1 MINISV
7 ITICYNDKD
16 GLIKTINSVQSQIY
30 EDYEH
35 IIIDGGSLDGTLKLL
50 KEIKN
55 EKCHWISERDKGIY
69 DAMNKGIKMAKGEWL
84 IMLNAGDVF
93 ADSYVLEKFSP
104 HLYQTI
110 SMCCIL
116 IIIVFSL
123 MENV

>member
-55 EKCHWISERDKGIY
+55 E
-69 DAMNKGIKMAKGEWL
+69 
-84 IMLNAGDVF
+84 NAIGF
-93 ADSYVLEKFSP
+93 RKEIRAY
-104 HLYQTI
+104 
-110 SMCCIL
+110 M
-116 IIIVFSL
+116 
-123 MENV
+123 MR